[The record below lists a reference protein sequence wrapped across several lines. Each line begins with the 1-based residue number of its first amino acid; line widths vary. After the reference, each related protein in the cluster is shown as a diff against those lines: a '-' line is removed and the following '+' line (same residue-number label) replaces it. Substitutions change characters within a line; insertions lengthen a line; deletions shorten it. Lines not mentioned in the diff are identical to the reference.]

1 MRWWIA
7 FAALLP
13 VFAASAQDVP
23 ASVDPVDP
31 LAQEIAFVTDITRM
45 TVPVSLAGAGPF
57 RFVVDTGA
65 ERTVVSHELARR
77 LRLPPGRDVRLTA
90 MTGTTSVGTVI
101 VPSLTVGALSGVGER
116 RIEAPALAATDIGA
130 LGILG
135 LDTLQGQKVV
145 IDFDTQTMTVT
156 PSRKRHTLPAASD
169 EIVVQA
175 RSVLGQL
182 VVTDARYRGQ
192 TVRVIL
198 DTGSMV
204 SMGNAAL
211 RKRLVK
217 ADAKRDTPIELISV
231 TGGKLQAG
239 YTQIGKVSLGEIAF
253 DNLPIA
259 FADAAPFAK
268 FGLVQRPAML
278 LGMDALRLF
287 RRVDIDFVNREVRL
301 RKPRNIRNA
310 Y

>member
-1 MRWWIA
+1 MRWWVVL
-7 FAALLP
+7 ALPLS
-13 VFAASAQDVP
+13 AASAQDAPVG
-23 ASVDPVDP
+23 VDPIDP
-31 LAQEIAFVTDITRM
+31 LAQEIAFVTDLTRM

-57 RFVVDTGA
+57 RFIVDTGA
-65 ERTVVSHELARR
+65 ERTVVSHELARK
-77 LRLPPGRDVRLTA
+77 LRLPPGRVVRLTA

-101 VPSLTVGALSGVGER
+101 IPSLSVGALTATGQP
-116 RIEAPALAATDIGA
+116 RIEAPALSAVDLGA

-135 LDTLQGQKVV
+135 LDTLQGRKVT

-156 PSRKRHTLPAASD
+156 PSIKRRSPPAASD
-169 EIVVQA
+169 EIVVRA
-175 RSVLGQL
+175 RSVFGQL

-198 DTGSMV
+198 DTGSVV

-211 RKRLVK
+211 RERLAR
-217 ADAKRDTPIELISV
+217 ADRKRDKPIELVSV
-231 TGGKLQAG
+231 TGETLQAG
-239 YTQIGKVSLGEIAF
+239 YTQIGRVSLGDIVF
-253 DNLPIA
+253 DNLPVA

-268 FGLVQRPAML
+268 FGLVERPAML

-301 RKPRNIRNA
+301 RKPRNMRTAN
-310 Y
+310 

>member
-1 MRWWIA
+1 MRWWVA
-7 FAALLP
+7 WSALLP
-13 VFAASAQDVP
+13 LSAASAQDIP
-23 ASVDPVDP
+23 GADPIDP
-31 LAQEIAFVTDITRM
+31 LTQEIAFVTDITRM

-77 LRLPPGRDVRLTA
+77 LRLPAGRIVRLTA

-101 VPSLTVGALSGVGER
+101 VRSLTVGALSGVGER
-116 RIEAPALAATDIGA
+116 RIEAPALAAEDIGA

-135 LDTLQGQKVV
+135 LDTLQGQKVI
-145 IDFDTQTMTVT
+145 IDFDAQTMTVMPSVKRRT
-156 PSRKRHTLPAASD
+156 PRPAGD

-211 RKRLVK
+211 RKRLAR

-231 TGGKLQAG
+231 TGDTLHAG
-239 YTQIGKVSLGEIAF
+239 YTRIGKVSLGDIAF

-259 FADAAPFAK
+259 FADAAPFAR
-268 FGLVQRPAML
+268 FGLVERPAIL

-301 RKPRNIRNA
+301 RKPRNVRSA